1 MKKVSIIV
9 FFVALIVFISGC
21 LGTTTKTVT
30 TTLPPKTVTVTKT
43 TEIGSSEAQTMT
55 KTITETVTKTMAP
68 THYPLTII
76 DSMGRKVTIEKEP
89 RRIVSLA
96 PSITET
102 LYFIGALDKV
112 IGVTK
117 FDDFPPGVQKGRTI
131 IGEFSGPNIEVIA
144 SLKPDLIIG
153 TSMHIKYLDKLQE
166 IAPVIIVDPKN
177 IDEIYE
183 WIIKL
188 GKVVNREEEAE
199 GVVNYMKAIVSSV
212 EARVGNSTR
221 PKVFF
226 LLSYWNGYWT
236 GGKGTFIDSLISLAG
251 GENIFHDVEG
261 WKAVSAEEIVA
272 RNPDVIIISYHAG
285 VKPGDLC
292 NTPLAKTNAFKNGRV
307 YVVSDD
313 NLISRPG
320 PRIVL
325 GLEEIAYFIHPEAF
339 NYAYQP
345 KACSVSSS

>member
-1 MKKVSIIV
+1 MKRMSIV
-9 FFVALIVFISGC
+9 LFLALIVFMSGC
-21 LGTTTKTVT
+21 IGTQTTTVT
-30 TTLPPKTVTVTKT
+30 TTTTAPPKTVTVTETQGKT
-43 TEIGSSEAQTMT
+43 TTT
-55 KTITETVTKTMAP
+55 TVTITQTVTTTMAP

-76 DSMGRKVTIEKEP
+76 DSAGRKVTIKKEP
-89 RRIVSLA
+89 QRIVSLA

-112 IGVTK
+112 VGVTK

-131 IGEFSGPNIEVIA
+131 IGGFSDPNLEVIA

-153 TSMHIKYLDKLQE
+153 TSMHLKYLDKLQQ

-177 IDEIYE
+177 ITQIYD

-188 GKVVNREEEAE
+188 GKVVNREKEAE
-199 GVVNYMKAIVSSV
+199 GVVNYMRAIVESV
-212 EARVGNSTR
+212 QAKVANSTK

-236 GGKGTFIDSLISLAG
+236 GGKGTFIDSLIELAG
-251 GENIFHDVEG
+251 GENIFHDIEG
-261 WKAVSAEEIVA
+261 WKAVSAEDIVA

-307 YVVSDD
+307 YVISDD

-345 KACSVSSS
+345 KACAVSSS